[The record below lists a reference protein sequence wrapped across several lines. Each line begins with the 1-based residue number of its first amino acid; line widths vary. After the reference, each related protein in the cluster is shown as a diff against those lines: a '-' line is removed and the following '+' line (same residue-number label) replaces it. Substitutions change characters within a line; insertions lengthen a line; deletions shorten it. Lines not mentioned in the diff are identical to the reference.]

1 MKKKIFS
8 VAMLAGLLVALF
20 PTAMAPAQAALSGTP
35 GVYIASGHDLDLH
48 CGSTDPSDSEYS
60 TYCGELNILVHN
72 ATTVAVPNVLALG
85 DGSGTCFENS
95 MSNLPDTTVEYLDI
109 SADPSVYAAKN
120 FSAYDVI
127 VLSSSYCSSNE
138 FPTSV
143 NTRTADFISY
153 YNAGGGIIQ
162 MTNGGGG
169 WSPEWDNDYYLAVGF
184 HAASVEQTDPRTVTA
199 DGEAWG
205 LTDEMVNCCAT
216 HNSFLNPPSTFTA
229 LEYDSTGIP
238 VTIVYQ
244 GIAMPA
250 DGLGGNELEISMTLD
265 LAPGEPIA
273 GAYTTVSGS
282 WLMADSPW
290 TTTVNST
297 PQVVCSSVDLGN
309 TNSYGAFTCTFP
321 MPSNLEPGNHT
332 VVLVGTAPDGSELT
346 RTANFTIDAS
356 GNLVSWAYNTDLPA
370 ADAGLPNT
378 GLTIAIIAGETLLGS
393 ALLFGAYMAF
403 GAKGSL
409 RFAAMDERLA
419 VMNRK
424 LNRLYGS
431 NRNNR

>member
-1 MKKKIFS
+1 
-8 VAMLAGLLVALF
+8 MLAGLLVALF

-238 VTIVYQ
+238 ERALAAYAGGALRLSVTNPECGLTWNTLAGIGWVESHHGTIFDGYITDDGSMSEAVY
-244 GIAMPA
+244 GITLDGDNGTIAMPDFD
-250 DGLGGNELEISMTLD
+250 DGNFDLDPNGDRAVGPMQIIPPTWAAWHVDGNLD
-265 LAPGEPIA
+265 GVEDGQSID
-273 GAYTTVSGS
+273 
-282 WLMADSPW
+282 DS
-290 TTTVNST
+290 
-297 PQVVCSSVDLGN
+297 
-309 TNSYGAFTCTFP
+309 
-321 MPSNLEPGNHT
+321 
-332 VVLVGTAPDGSELT
+332 VLVSSGYLCYNSDTMT
-346 RTANFTIDAS
+346 NRTGWNQSIR
-356 GNLVSWAYNTDLPA
+356 AYNDVPIYAIDVA
-370 ADAGLPNT
+370 AKADEYERAT
-378 GLTIAIIAGETLLGS
+378 ACTI
-393 ALLFGAYMAF
+393 FC
-403 GAKGSL
+403 
-409 RFAAMDERLA
+409 
-419 VMNRK
+419 
-424 LNRLYGS
+424 
-431 NRNNR
+431 

>member
-1 MKKKIFS
+1 
-8 VAMLAGLLVALF
+8 
-20 PTAMAPAQAALSGTP
+20 
-35 GVYIASGHDLDLH
+35 LH

-238 VTIVYQ
+238 ERALAAYAGGALRLSVTNPECGLTWNTLAGIGWVESHHGTIFDGYITDDGSMSEAVY
-244 GIAMPA
+244 GITLDGDNGTIAMPDFD
-250 DGLGGNELEISMTLD
+250 DGNFDLDPNGDRAVGPMQIIPPTWAAWHVDGNLD
-265 LAPGEPIA
+265 GVEDGQSID
-273 GAYTTVSGS
+273 
-282 WLMADSPW
+282 DS
-290 TTTVNST
+290 
-297 PQVVCSSVDLGN
+297 
-309 TNSYGAFTCTFP
+309 
-321 MPSNLEPGNHT
+321 
-332 VVLVGTAPDGSELT
+332 VLVSSGYLCYNSDTMT
-346 RTANFTIDAS
+346 NRTGWNQSIR
-356 GNLVSWAYNTDLPA
+356 AYNDVPIYAIDVA
-370 ADAGLPNT
+370 AKADEYERAT
-378 GLTIAIIAGETLLGS
+378 ACTI
-393 ALLFGAYMAF
+393 FC
-403 GAKGSL
+403 
-409 RFAAMDERLA
+409 
-419 VMNRK
+419 
-424 LNRLYGS
+424 
-431 NRNNR
+431 